1 MMSLIYELET
11 IIMIGRWKNF
21 IYSVWVFRQPQE
33 IFSVMKK
40 KVKKPHWV
48 TIRKM
53 LCVWR

>member
-11 IIMIGRWKNF
+11 IIMNGGWKNF

-53 LCVWR
+53 LC